1 MRARPL
7 DDLYCASRDCPFGLG
22 DTAEQR
28 TQIYLSAIPRL
39 FAMWNIDTPAGNFAV
54 HAKEVARP
62 SLVCRTVVD
71 EDLRADNMDES
82 VFDHHL
88 SRDQRGTKG

>member
-7 DDLYCASRDCPFGLG
+7 DDLHCASGNCPFGLG

-28 TQIYLSAIPRL
+28 TQIDLGAVPRL
-39 FAMWNIDTPAGNFAV
+39 FTMGNIDTPAGNFAV

-71 EDLRADNMDES
+71 EDLRADDMDES
-82 VFDHHL
+82 VFDHNL
-88 SRDQRGTKG
+88 GWGQRGTKG